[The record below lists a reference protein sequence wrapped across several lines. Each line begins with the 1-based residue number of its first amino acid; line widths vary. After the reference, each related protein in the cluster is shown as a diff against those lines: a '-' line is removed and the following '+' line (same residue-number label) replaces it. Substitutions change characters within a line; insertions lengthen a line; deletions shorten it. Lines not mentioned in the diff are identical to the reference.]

1 MNTHIFGKKKKVSRG
16 GSGMCRMLVMRFI
29 LCISLLAVPLTVPFA
44 ALAAPASGAVTLD
57 GYLLT
62 SCCYFGSTGSP
73 AAHGLG
79 CLKMPSCAHTGYG
92 IAVLNS
98 TGEYDFYF
106 FDGTVYPAASGDP
119 AVSGGQALARNL
131 VETSSKSNHIAI
143 QVSGTLTDDVRTQ
156 TLHDG
161 TSGADFRVITV
172 QGITEAAAITPVA
185 ADLTGYIIDEDCFTG
200 NADPGSDGIMC
211 LTMPGCAASGY
222 GTAVLEADGTY
233 SFAYFDG
240 TFSTKAGILPTGGQ
254 LLAANLLITAKAQD
268 HVTIHITGQYTGEKT
283 KNTAGTNNGLLY
295 PVVKVSE
302 LTETSAPA
310 AVLPSSTAAAT
321 QAAAVAA
328 VTPAVQAGSTVTSG
342 QIAGIQKT
350 GEKETRI
357 MTAAGVVLTAA
368 AAGVFIYVLKR
379 RNQSDS

>member
-1 MNTHIFGKKKKVSRG
+1 MNTHIFRRTGKVIRG
-16 GSGMCRMLVMRFI
+16 GAGMCRMLVMRFI
-29 LCISLLAVPLTVPFA
+29 LCISLLAIPVTVPFA
-44 ALAAPASGAVTLD
+44 VLAAPASGAVTLD

-79 CLKMPSCAHTGYG
+79 CLKMASCAHTGYG
-92 IAVLNS
+92 IAVLNG

-106 FDGTVYPAASGDP
+106 FDGTFYPAEAGDP
-119 AVSGGQALARNL
+119 AVTGGQALARTL

-161 TSGADFRVITV
+161 TSGANFRVITV

-222 GTAVLEADGTY
+222 GIAVLQADGSY
-233 SFAYFDG
+233 SFSYFDG

-254 LLAANLLITAKAQD
+254 LLAANLLAAAKAED
-268 HVTIHITGQYTGEKT
+268 HVTIHITGQYTGEKI

-302 LTETSAPA
+302 LTEISAPA
-310 AVLPSSTAAAT
+310 AALPSSTAAAAPAEVVS
-321 QAAAVAA
+321 AA
-328 VTPAVQAGSTVTSG
+328 TPAVKAGSTITSE

-350 GEKETRI
+350 GEKETKI

-368 AAGVFIYVLKR
+368 AAGVFIYVFRKKKTV
-379 RNQSDS
+379 

>member
-1 MNTHIFGKKKKVSRG
+1 MNTHIFRRTGKVIRG
-16 GSGMCRMLVMRFI
+16 GAGMFRMLVMRFI
-29 LCISLLAVPLTVPFA
+29 LCISLLSIPVTVSFAV
-44 ALAAPASGAVTLD
+44 LAAPASGAVTLD

-79 CLKMPSCAHTGYG
+79 CLKMASCAHTGYG
-92 IAVLNS
+92 IAVLNG

-106 FDGTVYPAASGDP
+106 FDGTFYPAEAGDP
-119 AVSGGQALARNL
+119 AVTGGQALARTL

-161 TSGADFRVITV
+161 TSGANFRVITV

-185 ADLTGYIIDEDCFTG
+185 ADLTGYIIDEDCFTS

-222 GTAVLEADGTY
+222 GIAVLQADGSY
-233 SFAYFDG
+233 SFSYFDG

-254 LLAANLLITAKAQD
+254 LLAANLLAAAKAED
-268 HVTIHITGQYTGEKT
+268 HVTIHITGQYTGEKI
-283 KNTAGTNNGLLY
+283 KNTVGTNNGLLY

-310 AVLPSSTAAAT
+310 AALPSSTAAAAPAEVVS
-321 QAAAVAA
+321 AA
-328 VTPAVQAGSTVTSG
+328 TPAVKAGSTITSE

-350 GEKETRI
+350 GEKETKI

-368 AAGVFIYVLKR
+368 AAGVLIYVFRKKKTV
-379 RNQSDS
+379 

>member
-1 MNTHIFGKKKKVSRG
+1 MNTHIFRRTGKVIRG
-16 GSGMCRMLVMRFI
+16 GAGMFRMLVMRFI
-29 LCISLLAVPLTVPFA
+29 LCISLLSIPVTVSFAV
-44 ALAAPASGAVTLD
+44 LAAPASGAVTLD

-79 CLKMPSCAHTGYG
+79 CLKMASCAHTGYG
-92 IAVLNS
+92 IAVLNG

-106 FDGTVYPAASGDP
+106 FDGTYYPAAAGDP
-119 AVSGGQALARNL
+119 AATGGQALARTL

-161 TSGADFRVITV
+161 TSGANFRVITV

-222 GTAVLEADGTY
+222 GIAVLQADGSY
-233 SFAYFDG
+233 SFSYFDG

-254 LLAANLLITAKAQD
+254 LLAANLLAAAKAED
-268 HVTIHITGQYTGEKT
+268 HVTIHITGQYTGEKI

-302 LTETSAPA
+302 LTEISAPA
-310 AVLPSSTAAAT
+310 AALPSSTAAAAPAEVVS
-321 QAAAVAA
+321 AA
-328 VTPAVQAGSTVTSG
+328 TPAVKAGSTITSE

-350 GEKETRI
+350 GEKETKI

-368 AAGVFIYVLKR
+368 AAGVLIYVFRKKKTV
-379 RNQSDS
+379 

>member
-1 MNTHIFGKKKKVSRG
+1 MNTHIFRRTGKVIRG
-16 GSGMCRMLVMRFI
+16 GAGMCRMLVMRFI
-29 LCISLLAVPLTVPFA
+29 LCISLLSIPVTVSFAV
-44 ALAAPASGAVTLD
+44 LAAPASGAVTLD

-79 CLKMPSCAHTGYG
+79 CLKMASCAHTGYG
-92 IAVLNS
+92 IAVLNG

-106 FDGTVYPAASGDP
+106 FDGTFYPAEAGDP
-119 AVSGGQALARNL
+119 AVTGGQALARTL

-161 TSGADFRVITV
+161 TSGANFRVITV

-185 ADLTGYIIDEDCFTG
+185 ADLPGYIIDEDCFTG

-222 GTAVLEADGTY
+222 GIAVLQADGSY
-233 SFAYFDG
+233 SFSYFDG

-254 LLAANLLITAKAQD
+254 LLAANLLAAAKAED
-268 HVTIHITGQYTGEKT
+268 HVTIHITGQYTGEKI

-302 LTETSAPA
+302 LTEISAPA
-310 AVLPSSTAAAT
+310 AALPSSTAAAAPAEVVS
-321 QAAAVAA
+321 AA
-328 VTPAVQAGSTVTSG
+328 TPAVKAGSTITSE

-350 GEKETRI
+350 GEKETKI

-368 AAGVFIYVLKR
+368 AAGVFIYVFRKKKTV
-379 RNQSDS
+379 

>member
-1 MNTHIFGKKKKVSRG
+1 MNTHIFRRTGKVIRG
-16 GSGMCRMLVMRFI
+16 GAGMCRMLVMRFI
-29 LCISLLAVPLTVPFA
+29 LCISLLAIPVTVPFA
-44 ALAAPASGAVTLD
+44 VLAAPASGAVTLD

-79 CLKMPSCAHTGYG
+79 CLKMASCAHTGYG
-92 IAVLNS
+92 IAVLNG

-106 FDGTVYPAASGDP
+106 FDGTYYPAAAGDP
-119 AVSGGQALARNL
+119 AATGGQALARTL

-161 TSGADFRVITV
+161 TSGANFRVITV

-222 GTAVLEADGTY
+222 GIAVLQADGSY
-233 SFAYFDG
+233 SFSYFDG

-254 LLAANLLITAKAQD
+254 LLAANLLAAAKAED
-268 HVTIHITGQYTGEKT
+268 HVTIHITGQYTGEKI

-302 LTETSAPA
+302 LTEISAPA
-310 AVLPSSTAAAT
+310 AALPSSTAAAAPAEVVS
-321 QAAAVAA
+321 AA
-328 VTPAVQAGSTVTSG
+328 TPAVKAGSTITSE

-350 GEKETRI
+350 GEKETKI

-368 AAGVFIYVLKR
+368 AAGVFIYVFRKKKTV
-379 RNQSDS
+379 